1 MIDVVT
7 TYPIIFEQGTPFQY
21 VYTWETN
28 NVPNDL
34 TGYSAKMII
43 ATDLVN
49 KVPILT
55 ITSDDTTAPNTS
67 LTLGGVA
74 GTVTI
79 NLTDAA
85 TTAMNFDTAY
95 YALLVQSS
103 EEVNYKLMEGTV
115 TVSLGLSW
123 ST

>member
-1 MIDVVT
+1 MTDIVT

-28 NVPNDL
+28 NVVNDL
-34 TGYSAKMII
+34 TGYSAKMIVV
-43 ATDLVN
+43 TDLVN
-49 KVPILT
+49 KVPIIT

-67 LTLGGVA
+67 LVLGGTA

-85 TTAMNFDTAY
+85 TTAMNFDTGY
-95 YALLVQSS
+95 YALLVQSPES
-103 EEVNYKLMEGTV
+103 VNSKLMEGTV
-115 TVSLGLSW
+115 TVALGLSW
-123 ST
+123 ND